1 MLRKLVKHDI
11 LSTYRDFA
19 GLYLGMFALA
29 ILVGTSMI
37 NDTSGYVIGFSLAG
51 FIAITIT
58 SAVVTL
64 VSIIRLFSRR
74 MFSTEGYL
82 TLTLP
87 ATNTQTVI
95 AKLLSGA
102 FWSIMT
108 TAMISIAIGIM
119 FMTSFVIFI
128 WSQYSL
134 ADIIIDGQSLLQIWT
149 ALLETGIIKDVV
161 LGFLT
166 GIPMGILEMFY
177 SLLILLFV
185 IVLVNTSFV
194 KKSKTLIGIVAF
206 FVINMILNNFR
217 TNFIAG
223 PISLNDLN
231 IQILPGMNG
240 VNQVLAALRGFEYEI
255 NWLQYGGLA
264 LFYVLTIASFGYLT
278 VWLLNKKLEL
288 E

>member
-119 FMTSFVIFI
+119 FLTSFVTLI

-255 NWLQYGGLA
+255 NWLQYGGMA